1 MTNNTEP
8 LKVGDAC
15 RDYLKLLAF
24 ALLFPFIVLGA
35 IGCFLA
41 CVCTVGACQDVMDSY
56 CELLKRILK

>member
-1 MTNNTEP
+1 MNNTEP
-8 LKVGDAC
+8 LKAGEEC

-35 IGCFLA
+35 FGCLLA
-41 CVCTVGACQDVMDSY
+41 CLFTVGACQDVMDSY